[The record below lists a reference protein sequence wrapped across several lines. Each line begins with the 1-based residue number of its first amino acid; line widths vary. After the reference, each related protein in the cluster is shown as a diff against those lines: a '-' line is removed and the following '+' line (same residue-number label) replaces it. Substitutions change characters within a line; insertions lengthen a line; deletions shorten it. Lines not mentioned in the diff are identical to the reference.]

1 MAACRITW
9 PNKSGVPMDTGLWTS
24 MEELQNHVRELEMKE
39 ALNDDIFE
47 SPDLVKFL
55 AGMRCVILQ

>member
-1 MAACRITW
+1 
-9 PNKSGVPMDTGLWTS
+9 
-24 MEELQNHVRELEMKE
+24 MEELQNHIRELEMKE
-39 ALNDDIFE
+39 ALNDDTFE

>member
-1 MAACRITW
+1 
-9 PNKSGVPMDTGLWTS
+9 MDTGLWTS

-39 ALNDDIFE
+39 ALNDDTFE